1 MNNNTNIDPSDF
13 IISSALDY
21 EYFEKEDLIN
31 IKITDNVEIIGERAF
46 GKCKKLKKVILPEN
60 LITIKNGAFS
70 GCESIEEI
78 ILPDTLKV
86 IGHRAF
92 ANCKRLKRLVI
103 PEGCEKIDWGAFAG
117 CENLEEVVL
126 PNSLKKLSPQLF
138 LNCKKLKRIIL
149 PNGVTSLPDEIF
161 KGCHNLDIVLDSKIN
176 KLGDKVFENCYSL
189 SKYPTQIVELG
200 VDAFRNCRSLEK
212 VVLNDNIASLATGA
226 FDGCINLKDI
236 SSLFGREIKCGDR
249 CFRNCKSLQ
258 RIPSFV
264 KKYARRMF
272 ENCTGIESITVTD
285 SVIPMACFRGCSN
298 LRTINNQEKIESINA
313 FAFSGCKSLE
323 EFTISRLLDG
333 SIGAEAFSHC
343 KSLRKVINKCPIKRV
358 ESRAFYD
365 CTVLEDLN
373 FIGSCEYIAK
383 EAFKYCDNVKKLVIP
398 ASLGSFGDFA
408 FASMDSLERIE
419 VENGNKYL
427 MTPDNKILIHT
438 IYQKLM
444 LYANGLKDKS
454 YSLKDYNLE
463 IDALGRSIVRPID
476 GIGRGAFAGA
486 KNLEELTICG
496 CTNNIESNAF
506 AECERLKKLN
516 IAPITFGTS
525 IYLNARS
532 HGRYYSE
539 GNTKDKLTFDFETIE
554 FLENEEEPAYLNND
568 ALSYFKKVK
577 KIIFP
582 KKGIYS
588 IATGAL
594 SNCNIEKL
602 EVPRSIST
610 IYRDSIP
617 EGTRIKFDNGLMF
630 DNFISLETN
639 NEYVENCRLYTLSDG
654 TYYLE
659 QGDKVTKLT
668 QNDIKR
674 SCTHSEEIETNPVLY
689 LDFMDDLFKYDLV
702 IKQFL
707 DGILMAHMSLEN
719 RKVFFEHIK
728 KEDEFALEIL
738 EKSGLL
744 EQKDYTTL
752 KLLEKNNFLK
762 CVEYIELLR
771 KYNITNPLFCNKILM
786 AFYNV
791 ENLEK
796 LLINYEELLKRSLVE
811 GGFLDIKE
819 DASVE
824 KKPIAVEDILENNI
838 LEEFIKY
845 MDKYSLNDGFL
856 FNKTFIASAADSLI
870 ESFFKYYDAN
880 MKRLVKKS
888 KILDDDSTAK
898 ENLGDLL
905 KLLKIMGCFEDD
917 PVIRQR
923 ASTFITEK
931 LFLKSLPNGN
941 DNPYRIV
948 GDDVHRIFDFPEVRE
963 EFDAEFVEFFMANY
977 KRMIEEETGKSGFIQ
992 RVYTNFRQI
1001 SDTSTS
1007 DKGHQRKLKVTMDKC
1022 YNYLNEIKFDNVG
1035 PDENEFAKVIGNWFD
1050 DNKVWQLAKTIYKE
1064 ALMAPGNIFT
1074 KVEYDEDG
1082 NPIYDYSPANDLRE
1096 PIRHDFSYE
1105 WLPKQEYD
1113 NFVLGKYCS
1122 CCAHLNGAGAGI
1134 MRASIILDCCQNLVI
1149 RNSFGKI
1156 IAKATLYVN
1165 RKEGYAIFN
1174 NVEVTLK
1181 QRSSEDCANI
1191 YEAVIRGAKAFL
1203 NAYNK
1208 NNEIP
1213 IAEILIGAKRNVIS
1227 DYFDDIKHPMHEVRN
1242 CISYGDYWIKDR
1254 GGGHYQGDCHESQ
1267 RLVLRK

>member
-1 MNNNTNIDPSDF
+1 MKNNTNIDSSGF
-13 IISSALDY
+13 IITSALDY
-21 EYFEKEDLIN
+21 EYFENEDLIN
-31 IKITDNVEIIGERAF
+31 IEIADNVVVIGERAF
-46 GKCKKLKKVILPEN
+46 CKCKKLKKVILPDN
-60 LITIKNGAFS
+60 LTTIKNGAFS
-70 GCESIEEI
+70 GCENIEEM

-92 ANCKRLKRLVI
+92 ADCKRLKRLVI

-138 LNCKKLKRIIL
+138 LNCKKLKRVIL

-161 KGCHNLDIVLDSKIN
+161 KGCHNLDIVLNSKIN
-176 KLGDKVFENCYSL
+176 KLGDKAFEDCYNL

-200 VDAFRNCRSLEK
+200 VDSFRNCRSLAK
-212 VVLNDNIASLATGA
+212 VELNNNITSLATGT
-226 FDGCINLKDI
+226 FDGCINLSEI
-236 SSLFGREIKCGDR
+236 SSLLDREIECGDR

-258 RIPSFV
+258 EIPHFV
-264 KKYARRMF
+264 KKYARRIF
-272 ENCTGIESITVTD
+272 ENCTGIESITITD

-323 EFTISRLLDG
+323 EFTISRLLDA

-365 CTVLEDLN
+365 CPVLEDLN
-373 FIGSCEYIAK
+373 FISSCEYVAK
-383 EAFKYCDNVKKLVIP
+383 EAFKYCDSIKKLVIP
-398 ASLGSFGDFA
+398 ASLGRFGDFA

-419 VENGNKYL
+419 VENGNKYFV
-427 MTPDNKILIHT
+427 TPDNKILIHT

-496 CTNNIESNAF
+496 CTNNIECNAF

-525 IYLNARS
+525 IFLNARS
-532 HGRYYSE
+532 YGRYYSE
-539 GNTKDKLTFDFETIE
+539 GNTKDKMTLNFETIE
-554 FLENEEEPAYLNND
+554 FLGNEEEPAYLNNN

-588 IATGAL
+588 IAPGAL
-594 SNCNIEKL
+594 SDCNIKEL
-602 EVPRSIST
+602 EVPRSVST
-610 IYRDSIP
+610 IYKDSIP
-617 EGTRIKFDNGLMF
+617 EGTKVKFDNGLTF
-630 DNFISLETN
+630 DNFVSLETN
-639 NEYVENCRLYTLSDG
+639 NQYVRNYRLYTLSDG
-654 TYYLE
+654 TYLLE
-659 QGDKVTKLT
+659 QGETITKLT

-689 LDFMDDLFKYDLV
+689 LDFMNDLFKYDLA

-719 RKVFFEHIK
+719 RKLLFKYVK
-728 KEDEFALEIL
+728 KDDEFALEIL
-738 EKSGLL
+738 EKSRLL
-744 EQKDYTTL
+744 EHKDYTTL
-752 KLLEKNNFLK
+752 KLFEKNNFLR
-762 CVEYIELLR
+762 CIRYIELLR
-771 KYNITNPLFCNKILM
+771 KHNITDSLFCNKILM
-786 AFYNV
+786 AFYDA
-791 ENLEK
+791 ENLER
-796 LLINYEELLKRSLVE
+796 LLVNYEKLLKRSLAE

-819 DASVE
+819 ETSVDN
-824 KKPIAVEDILENNI
+824 KPEDVEDILENNA
-838 LEEFIKY
+838 LEEFIKF

-856 FNKTFIASAADSLI
+856 FNKVFISSATDPLF
-870 ESFFKYYDAN
+870 ESFSKSYDAN
-880 MKRLVKKS
+880 MKRLIKKS
-888 KILDDDSTAK
+888 KILDNNLTAK
-898 ENLGDLL
+898 ENFKDLL

-931 LFLKSLPNGN
+931 FFIKSLPNGD
-941 DNPYRIV
+941 DNPNRIV
-948 GDDVHRIFDFPEVRE
+948 GDDIHRIFDFPEVRE
-963 EFDAEFVEFFMANY
+963 EYDAEFVEFFMANY
-977 KRMIEEETGKSGFIQ
+977 KRIMEEEKRKSCFIQ
-992 RVYTNFRQI
+992 RVYNNFRQI

-1007 DKGHQRKLKVTMDKC
+1007 NKGHQRKLKVTMDKC
-1022 YNYLNEIKFDNVG
+1022 YNYLNENKFDNIEPHEYEFAKIIG
-1035 PDENEFAKVIGNWFD
+1035 DWFDENEI
-1050 DNKVWQLAKTIYKE
+1050 WQLAKIIYKE
-1064 ALMAPGNIFT
+1064 ALKAPRNIFA
-1074 KVEYDEDG
+1074 KVEYEDDG
-1082 NPIYDYSPANDLRE
+1082 NPIYDYNPDNDLRE

-1105 WLPKQEYD
+1105 WLPKQDYD
-1113 NFVLGKYCS
+1113 NFVLGKYCC

-1134 MRASIILDCCQNLVI
+1134 MRASMILDCCQNLVV

-1165 RKEGYAIFN
+1165 KENGYAIFN
-1174 NVEVTLK
+1174 NVEVSLK
-1181 QRSSEDCANI
+1181 QRSSEDCALI
-1191 YEAVIRGAKAFL
+1191 YKAVIRGAKAFL
-1203 NAYNK
+1203 EAYNK
-1208 NNEIP
+1208 NNKIP
-1213 IAEILIGAKRNVIS
+1213 VTEILIGAKRNVVS
-1227 DYFDDIKHPMHEVRN
+1227 DYFDDIKHPMQKVRY
-1242 CISYGDYWIKDR
+1242 CISYGDYWMKDKI
-1254 GGGHYQGDCHESQ
+1254 GGHYQGDCHSSQ
-1267 RLVLRK
+1267 RLVLKK